1 MLTRNASTKA
11 ALERADAPQIL
22 HIANHGFFLEDQE
35 SKPSAEN
42 SADAADESTN
52 PLLHSVWRWQIPT
65 PNTVESAAAYL
76 TALEASNLNLWGTKL
91 VHALCV

>member
-1 MLTRNASTKA
+1 MPLCSPGTQATKA

-22 HIANHGFFLEDQE
+22 HIANHGFLLEDQE

-52 PLLHSVWRWQIPT
+52 LFLRSGLALAGANSKHGEASGGI
-65 PNTVESAAAYL
+65 L
-76 TALEASNLNLWGTKL
+76 TAL
-91 VHALCV
+91 